1 MKKLESYV
9 YLLMSQLD
17 KYRNLMDS
25 ASEKDLWSVR
35 EYWRGVAFAT
45 ECTINDLKDFLK
57 SEFGVIIDETL

>member
-17 KYRNLMDS
+17 NYRYLMDK
-25 ASEKDLWSVR
+25 ASEKDLWSTC

-45 ECTINDLKDFLK
+45 ECTINDLKDLLESWK
-57 SEFGVIIDETL
+57 VTLE

>member
-17 KYRNLMDS
+17 NYRYLIDK
-25 ASEKDLWSVR
+25 ASEKELWSVC
-35 EYWRGVAFAT
+35 EYWSGVVFAT

-57 SEFGVIIDETL
+57 TEFGVIIDETL